1 MYDNAHAMS
10 QEEVFVLT
18 AAYKDDTLCGPVSY
32 ADYVLD
38 CDNATHHRYPSLHQS
53 TIYIKPE
60 LLCGEAGSEVERNFS
75 PALASRHVYL
85 EGAVPSIPR
94 AGH

>member
-1 MYDNAHAMS
+1 M
-10 QEEVFVLT
+10 
-18 AAYKDDTLCGPVSY
+18 TLCVDQLAMPIMCLIVTMQPITGTY
-32 ADYVLD
+32 I
-38 CDNATHHRYPSLHQS
+38 CTMQS
-53 TIYIKPE
+53 TIYIKLE